1 MTAELFNLLYQ
12 KDEIVEF
19 RPIKPPWRGKG
30 AGQSEFIKFNGNISS
45 KLTDLIQRKNQ
56 DFNLYFGVMPR
67 IKIGETKKIS
77 RINACFIDLDKKD
90 FPSEEDFN
98 RHIQR
103 LESEILPSINLRY
116 TAKINSGRGLHYYFI
131 FHPEKSLPIKVK
143 KVIDE
148 KTNKEEEEYY
158 CEEHREIQCA
168 LIEICKSDTSI
179 KDLPRIMRLPGSINI
194 KEKDNFKDCKIVEL
208 HPEHLYEYI
217 NFLPLLKKY
226 RAILQQKRE
235 IKERNIKEY
244 TSQSTPGTRQ
254 QYIDIILQVLQE
266 RGQGLFNDYE
276 EYLRFCMGCKAE
288 GLPYESI
295 DAILQLS
302 ENYDYDENVKRYE
315 KLEPR
320 KIEFG
325 TVYHYA
331 KIADSERLNE
341 LLKAQNKKEPSPPV
355 DTIPGMEVREA
366 VETHPPGPVEEKKE
380 EYPPL
385 VGFTLKELMEEEFP
399 PIKYLVQDIL
409 PEGLTILAGKPKIG
423 KSILAL
429 NLSMSIAKGC
439 LTLGKLSTEKTEVAY
454 FALEDNKRR
463 LKKRALPILKEN
475 FPENFTFFNSL
486 LPLTKG
492 GYEQLNSYLDSH
504 PEVKFIVIDTI
515 GRVKPPSYSG
525 NSYEVDT
532 QLYSKLHDIYLKR
545 NVSVLVIT
553 HTKKQEA
560 LDFIDNVTGSAGS
573 TGVADTVLVL
583 SKNRTEKEAVL
594 KVTGRD
600 IEEEQEFALRLNSD
614 LFSWEILGSAEFYT
628 QSKERKEII
637 DILLREEMP
646 MTNKDLQGLLNKN
659 YNAVR
664 FLTWKMEKDGILLKI
679 NNSYVISPSYVIT
692 STNTTNS
699 ANSANT
705 ANSANSIES
714 VSDIVSSVSLEKN
727 TANSEKAS
735 DTNGK
740 NKSVSDVSGVSGKV
754 TCKSCEYFNSGP
766 GGPSSYSGTCQAGG
780 AGGCGTEL
788 KTCRFYKE
796 VITETPF

>member
-1 MTAELFNLLYQ
+1 MNFRTIPEELKKLKRWVNWKLEERTNS
-12 KDEIVEF
+12 KGEKKWT
-19 RPIKPPWRGKG
+19 KPPYSPAGVKISITDINNLDTFYNVCNATGNGKG
-30 AGQSEFIKFNGNISS
+30 FNGIGFAFF
-45 KLTDLIQRKNQ
+45 KDDPFVGI
-56 DFNLYFGVMPR
+56 DF
-67 IKIGETKKIS
+67 
-77 RINACFIDLDKKD
+77 D
-90 FPSEEDFN
+90 
-98 RHIQR
+98 H
-103 LESEILPSINLRY
+103 
-116 TAKINSGRGLHYYFI
+116 
-131 FHPEKSLPIKVK
+131 
-143 KVIDE
+143 VIDE
-148 KTNKEEEEYY
+148 QGNVDPDIKNWLDKFPSYTEYSQSKKGLHIICKGKKPDKNCRKGNIEIYEAGRYFAITGDIYNSKSEITDCQKAIEEFSSSVFKEEKKEAVRPVTGQTGLLDYEIINLCGKAKNGNKFNALMHGDFTEY
-158 CEEHREIQCA
+158 
-168 LIEICKSDTSI
+168 
-179 KDLPRIMRLPGSINI
+179 P
-194 KEKDNFKDCKIVEL
+194 
-208 HPEHLYEYI
+208 
-217 NFLPLLKKY
+217 
-226 RAILQQKRE
+226 
-235 IKERNIKEY
+235 
-244 TSQSTPGTRQ
+244 SQSEADLALCSILSFYTQDESQIDNIFRQSRLYRDKWNEKHGDDTYGNNTIKKALSGLTETYSPGYGKAVFKTSSPVDIIPGTAFRETGETTPGH
-254 QYIDIILQVLQE
+254 E
-266 RGQGLFNDYE
+266 
-276 EYLRFCMGCKAE
+276 
-288 GLPYESI
+288 
-295 DAILQLS
+295 
-302 ENYDYDENVKRYE
+302 
-315 KLEPR
+315 
-320 KIEFG
+320 
-325 TVYHYA
+325 
-331 KIADSERLNE
+331 
-341 LLKAQNKKEPSPPV
+341 
-355 DTIPGMEVREA
+355 
-366 VETHPPGPVEEKKE
+366 EEKKE

-399 PIKYLVQDIL
+399 PLKFLVQDIL

-515 GRVKPPSYSG
+515 GRIKPPSYSG

-600 IEEEQEFALRLNSD
+600 IEEEQELALRLNSD

-659 YNAVR
+659 YNAIR

-692 STNTTNS
+692 STNTANS
-699 ANSANT
+699 ANTANT

-727 TANSEKAS
+727 TANTRNAI

-740 NKSVSDVSGVSGKV
+740 NTTVSDASGVSGKV
-754 TCKSCEYFNSGP
+754 TCKSCEYFNP
-766 GGPSSYSGTCQAGG
+766 GHGG
-780 AGGCGTEL
+780 LSAWGSCKVGGGGGYGSVP
-788 KTCRFYKE
+788 KNCRFYIKKE
-796 VITETPF
+796 EITETPF